1 MGFAHKRI
9 QYYYIQAE
17 QQKKFKEAAA
27 AEKQRAKDARNVE
40 EWLSDKKEEVV
51 ENFQKYEQKKR
62 QKQQKVQKEAND
74 FLKNIKHLVVQ
85 RDALDKRLV
94 AKLKQESFVDQNE
107 NVHDNNLEVVEQ
119 NEKVLSIAEQMRE
132 TAKMKKKKYEDE
144 KAKERKA
151 FLNSA
156 ADDYNSVNQKNNKS
170 IEDLNDIMW
179 KKK

>member
-1 MGFAHKRI
+1 MGKRI
-9 QYYYIQAE
+9 QYYAIYDE
-17 QQKKFKEAAA
+17 QEKKVKEAAA

-40 EWLSDKKEEVV
+40 EWLSDEKEEVV

-62 QKQQKVQKEAND
+62 QKQQKFQKEANN
-74 FLKNIKHLVVQ
+74 FLENIKHLVVQ
-85 RDALDKRLV
+85 QDALDKRLV

-107 NVHDNNLEVVEQ
+107 NVHGNNLEVVEQ
-119 NEKVLSIAEQMRE
+119 NEKVPSIAEQMHE

-151 FLNSA
+151 FLAYNISA

-179 KKK
+179 KKE

>member
-1 MGFAHKRI
+1 MG
-9 QYYYIQAE
+9 
-17 QQKKFKEAAA
+17 
-27 AEKQRAKDARNVE
+27 
-40 EWLSDKKEEVV
+40 DKKEEVV

-62 QKQQKVQKEAND
+62 QKQQKEAND

-107 NVHDNNLEVVEQ
+107 NVHDNNLQVVEQ

-144 KAKERKA
+144 KAKEREA
-151 FLNSA
+151 FLA
-156 ADDYNSVNQKNNKS
+156 Y
-170 IEDLNDIMW
+170 E
-179 KKK
+179 

>member
-1 MGFAHKRI
+1 MGKRI
-9 QYYYIQAE
+9 QYYAIYDE
-17 QQKKFKEAAA
+17 QQKKVKEAAA

-107 NVHDNNLEVVEQ
+107 IVHDNNLEVVEQ

-151 FLNSA
+151 FLA
-156 ADDYNSVNQKNNKS
+156 YEADDYNSVNQINNKS